1 MEKVRALRTT
11 SRQYTPPGDE
21 LENGMGKRLLRMP
34 LMNEAHA
41 VDQRL
46 SDESF
51 PQSRYDVINCGL
63 SGDIVTEGEAHPYEK
78 CGVMN
83 CHRRAFRHRHH

>member
-46 SDESF
+46 SDESRRCCAVDERSWRLLINLDA
-51 PQSRYDVINCGL
+51 SRSL
-63 SGDIVTEGEAHPYEK
+63 
-78 CGVMN
+78 
-83 CHRRAFRHRHH
+83 